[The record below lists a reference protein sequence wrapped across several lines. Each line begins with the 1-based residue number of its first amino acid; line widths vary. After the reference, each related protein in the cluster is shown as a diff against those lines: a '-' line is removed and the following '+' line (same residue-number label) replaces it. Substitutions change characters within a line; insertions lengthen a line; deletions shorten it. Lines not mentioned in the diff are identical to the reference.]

1 MTEGIPNAVPFPQE
15 SELCSDLGFV
25 SLSAD
30 GTSSASKIAHM
41 DRETTGLPGE
51 PWLDLH
57 SSGLRTF
64 LYDELLTPGLDK
76 LSPYLWLVA
85 TQRSD
90 HISPLHQQIVKGRQ
104 IMVAENPELHCTWMY
119 DHVYL
124 KPIPPYLLSWA
135 FWQYYFV
142 NTSSIFSQHER
153 DRAKAAALGFLRTY
167 SYLILHASDFRI
179 AADLH
184 LIPANISYTKL
195 RFFLTFFGKV
205 PDSEVS
211 KRYQFGELRLRR
223 INFWA
228 RIFLRRFFFQKVQV
242 HYTCNVYFARFYGPV
257 LFIFAFFSTTLSAM
271 QVGLA
276 SESTDESFSS
286 SLELFAVV
294 CWWYSI
300 ITILAATL
308 LLTSLIL
315 LLVYRVL
322 REFSFA
328 LNMFIK
334 KSVKA
339 NEAEERTNRNE
350 ASP

>member
-1 MTEGIPNAVPFPQE
+1 MTEGISNAVPFPQE
-15 SELCSDLGFV
+15 SELCSDLDLV
-25 SLSAD
+25 SLSTG

-57 SSGLRTF
+57 SSELRTF

-119 DHVYL
+119 NHVYL

-135 FWQYYFV
+135 FWQYYF
-142 NTSSIFSQHER
+142 NTSSILSQHER

-167 SYLILHASDFRI
+167 SFLILHASDFRI

-195 RFFLTFFGKV
+195 RFFLTFFRKV
-205 PDSEVS
+205 SDSKVS

-223 INFWA
+223 VNFWA

-242 HYTCNVYFARFYGPV
+242 HYTCNAYFGRFYGPV

-276 SESTDESFSS
+276 SESIDKSFSS
-286 SLELFAVV
+286 SLKFFAVI

-300 ITILAATL
+300 TTILAATL

-328 LNMFIK
+328 LNMLIRK
-334 KSVKA
+334 KGQSKRSKRK
-339 NEAEERTNRNE
+339 NEEE
-350 ASP
+350 